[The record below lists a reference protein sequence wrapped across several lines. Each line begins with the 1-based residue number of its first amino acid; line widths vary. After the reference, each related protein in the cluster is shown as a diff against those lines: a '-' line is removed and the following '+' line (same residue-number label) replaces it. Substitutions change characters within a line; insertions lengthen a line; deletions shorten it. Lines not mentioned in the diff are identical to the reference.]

1 MGTKPINNDR
11 RFMVNIEAWKY
22 YLRFYHGYESKMIVS
37 VVVSITQSIFV
48 LPIAFLVQYEI
59 DELIPSAS
67 YTLMML
73 VGIIIVGLYL
83 ISGGLTLWTRYLIL
97 DISKSAIQQF
107 RDELLKKFFAL
118 SRSYYS
124 QADRS
129 KLHAIMVQDTERL
142 DVMTNAVFSQLLP
155 GFFTTLM
162 LSIILVYLNW
172 YLFLILIIAMPL
184 MFIVSKTIGRRV
196 RVRAYAF
203 HRSFET
209 FSQGILFMLQMM
221 DLTRI
226 QSAEE
231 IEINRQRKHF
241 EDLRL
246 TSGQMA
252 WLRSAHNLV
261 HTTIIAV
268 AGVIILIVGGYAVSV
283 DYMTLGEL
291 LSFTAVVAL
300 LRPQLQNVT
309 NSIPMVIEGT
319 ESLNSLYKH
328 IITSDKRPYSG
339 SRLAVFQGKIA
350 FEMVDFQY
358 QDLPTLVGVTF
369 TIDPGEMIA
378 LVGPNGSGKTT
389 ITNLILGFYRPQHGQ
404 LLADDI
410 PYDKLD
416 IVNLRREI
424 GVVTQ
429 TPTMF
434 QGSVWENLTYGC
446 KSVSQEEVEK
456 AAKFASAQGF
466 IEELPEGYDTRVGE
480 HGVLLSGG
488 QCQRIAIARAILRQ
502 PKLLIL
508 DEPTNHLDAAAVS
521 SLLINL
527 RNLDTNPA
535 CIVISHDLN
544 VAKQADQILQM
555 EDGRLV
561 DGLSVLVE
569 SDNLGANLRSVDRE

>member
-1 MGTKPINNDR
+1 
-11 RFMVNIEAWKY
+11 MVNIEAWKY

-184 MFIVSKTIGRRV
+184 MFFVSKTIGRRV

-261 HTTIIAV
+261 HTTIIAI

-339 SRLAVFQGKIA
+339 SRLVVFQGKIA

-456 AAKFASAQGF
+456 AAKFASAQEF

-488 QCQRIAIARAILRQ
+488 QCQRIAIARAILRK

-508 DEPTNHLDAAAVS
+508 DEPTNHLDAEAVS

-527 RNLDTNPA
+527 RYFDTNPA

-561 DGLSVLVE
+561 DGVSVLVE
-569 SDNLGANLRSVDRE
+569 NDNLGANLRSVDRE